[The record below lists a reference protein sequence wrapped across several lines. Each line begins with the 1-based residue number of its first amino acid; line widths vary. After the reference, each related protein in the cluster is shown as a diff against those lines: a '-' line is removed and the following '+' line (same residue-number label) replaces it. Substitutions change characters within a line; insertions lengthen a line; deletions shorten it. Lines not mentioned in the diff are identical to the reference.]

1 MQAQLASRFSRNVS
15 VIRAETPLSDEQIAR
30 VAPSIFA
37 EEKHNSRSGRY
48 TYIPTIDILQSLR
61 KEGFQPFFACQT
73 RVRDEG
79 RREHAK
85 HMLRLRHAS
94 QINGSEANEI
104 ILLNSHDGS
113 SSYQMLAGVYRFV
126 CCNGMVCGET
136 IQDVRV
142 PHKGDVVGH
151 VIEGAYS
158 VLDEFDMVA
167 REIEGMRSVRLSD
180 EAQQVFAEHALM
192 LKYEDPAAAPIAA
205 NKLLTAKRADDAGN
219 DLWTTFN
226 RVQENMLRGGITGR
240 THQGRRTKT
249 RAVTGIDGNVTL
261 NRVLW
266 SLAEKMRELVK

>member
-1 MQAQLASRFSRNVS
+1 MQTQLSSRFSRKVS
-15 VIRAETPLSDEQIAR
+15 AVRADAPLTDEQIAS

-37 EEKHNSRSGRY
+37 EDKHNSRSKRY

-61 KEGFQPFFACQT
+61 KEGFQPFYACQT

-85 HMLRLRHAS
+85 HMVRLRHAS

-104 ILLNSHDGS
+104 ILLNSHDGT

-126 CCNGMVCGET
+126 CSNGMVCGET

-142 PHKGDVVGH
+142 PHKGDVVSH

-167 REIEGMRSVRLSD
+167 NEINEMRSVKLSH
-180 EAQQVFAEHALM
+180 EAQQDFAESALL
-192 LKYEDPAAAPIAA
+192 LKYEDAAAAPIAPA
-205 NKLLTAKRADDAGN
+205 KLLTPKRAEDVAN

-226 RVQENMLRGGITGR
+226 VCQENMVRGGIPGR
-240 THQGRRTKT
+240 TRQGHRTRT
-249 RAVTGIDGNVTL
+249 RAVTGIDGNVSL
-261 NRVLW
+261 NRALW
-266 SLAEKMRELVK
+266 ALTNKIREQVK